1 MKTRQELGQWGLVT
15 PSCSLFSKKVMG
27 VLSVWI
33 CMHMPA
39 ACVLVMLINHF
50 DVYPHFCVLVW
61 SDLWQ
66 CLTEVRAS
74 ADRLLGFWSTDF
86 ICIAQMHCIAWK
98 FKRTVFSAFTQLCRV
113 TTMRRYLIG
122 IYTSSHS
129 EHKCTSLHWNPCLC
143 AWLLAPKRFS
153 IKTSFTD
160 DFLLLLLTYCFSSP
174 GKTRCQTLHFNSRQI
189 RVCEQLKQQN
199 KAVWEHTLQNL
210 SLALDHYDSL
220 FLIKHVQDCQYGLFQ
235 INSKREQNS
244 LKWI

>member
-1 MKTRQELGQWGLVT
+1 MKTRQELEQWGLVT
-15 PSCSLFSKKVMG
+15 PSCSLFSKNIMG

-33 CMHMPA
+33 CMHMP

-122 IYTSSHS
+122 IYTNSHS
-129 EHKCTSLHWNPCLC
+129 EHKWTHMHISTLKSLSLCMVTST
-143 AWLLAPKRFS
+143 
-153 IKTSFTD
+153 KTILNKNKLYRWFP
-160 DFLLLLLTYCFSSP
+160 SSSSNI
-174 GKTRCQTLHFNSRQI
+174 LFFFSRQ
-189 RVCEQLKQQN
+189 N
-199 KAVWEHTLQNL
+199 TLPDT
-210 SLALDHYDSL
+210 A
-220 FLIKHVQDCQYGLFQ
+220 F
-235 INSKREQNS
+235 
-244 LKWI
+244 